1 MKLGK
6 LIIKAYGHFS
16 DKELDFSSTPPGLH
30 IVHGPNEA
38 GKSTALRALKGL
50 FFGIPER
57 TTDNFMHSYEQLLIG
72 GCLEAE
78 DGETLT
84 FYRRKK
90 RIGDLLNASMEQLD
104 PAVLATFLQGIEP
117 ALFDSLYGIDQE
129 TLVSGGRDIL
139 EQKGDVGQALF
150 AAGAGLSSL
159 HGIITD
165 LEREYTDIFKSSG
178 SKPELN
184 RAIKEYNDYLKES
197 RSLSLSA
204 NEWEQCRKAF
214 ETTIDELENCDRQ
227 LNEQNCE
234 LVRLKRLSKALPKLT
249 IRKSL
254 EMRLAELEQVS
265 RLPED
270 FPERVKAILQK
281 RETVNGRLNDA
292 RSRLLKLES
301 DRQELAVCREI
312 IDQEETIDS
321 LHQRLG
327 VERQARKDRP
337 GLHDKMIRA
346 GNEAESLLRR
356 VAPECELSAVDTLK
370 GVLSKRQSITKL
382 GNSFEALELSLHK
395 AEELSVN
402 SAAALAKAE
411 LRLRSLAIV
420 ADLIPL
426 SSALATVTKAGDLDT
441 VIRGLKHDS
450 VTARAAVEK
459 QIAALG
465 LWHGTPEQ
473 LLSLQLPANETVM
486 AALDSFL
493 ESDRKIK
500 ESRVKVRE
508 LESELDQVQCDI
520 KTMELVGRV
529 VTDEDLTISRDSRD
543 ARWQLIKRAWLDG
556 DDVSAEAALLGDNA
570 ALPEAFEK
578 SVHSSDAVSDRL
590 RSEAERVH
598 IYAGHRALMD
608 KLSLRI
614 ARWREAEQEAV
625 AERTGLDVLWHE
637 QWRESGITPK
647 TPKEMRDWL
656 DRSTVARRTAE
667 ELLAKEA
674 QIVPYRQQ
682 RSDFSQLLT
691 QELIKL
697 GKGQQFSGEELSP
710 LLEYTKRIFEELNC
724 ICSEREKL
732 QDEIARLFTERRVAD
747 EAVIASQTA
756 LDSWRRLWQEALQG
770 LWLSEGSTPAEAMEA
785 LENLRGCLEK
795 RDLAVGFQLRIDEI
809 DRHSRLFG
817 NDVGALVKAIA
828 PELVALPAEQAVV
841 KLQSMLTETKRAMSV
856 LEKIRNDM
864 ATAEDEI
871 RSATLDRQ
879 SVTEAFEALNKRTGC
894 LSDDDYSKLERSFRE
909 YSKIKVEL
917 DQTTRTLVELSDGI
931 SLALIEQQSEELD
944 PDELPTRIE
953 SLEKLIHDDIEPR
966 IKSLSEKKG
975 AGRIQLDLMDGSGK
989 AAEMLEKAEAAL
1001 ARAKRLAGRYV
1012 RCKVAGQILKR
1023 EIDIYRREH
1032 QDPVLKIA
1040 SRYFSE
1046 LTCGAYQG
1054 LKADVNDNGGPVLV
1068 GITKE
1073 TRSKTVE
1080 LMSSGTRDQ
1089 LYLSLRLATL
1099 EWRLEKHQP
1108 MPFIADDL
1116 LVNFDDARSDATIR
1130 ALSDLAM
1137 KNQVILFT
1145 HHRQIV
1151 TIAEGLGRNDRIFI
1165 HELLDGI

>member
-16 DKELDFSSTPPGLH
+16 DKELDFSSTLPGLH

-50 FFGIPER
+50 LFGIPER
-57 TTDNFMHSYEQLLIG
+57 TTDNFMHNYDQLLIG

-90 RIGDLLNASMEQLD
+90 RVGDLLNASMDQLD
-104 PAVLATFLQGIEP
+104 PAALAPFLQGIEP
-117 ALFDSLYGIDQE
+117 ALFDSLYGINQE

-165 LEREYTDIFKSSG
+165 LEREYSDIFKSSG

-184 RAIKEYNDYLKES
+184 RAIREYNDFLKES
-197 RSLSLSA
+197 RTLSLSA

-214 ETTIDELENCDRQ
+214 DATIGELENCDRQ

-234 LVRLKRLSKALPKLT
+234 LVRLKRLAKALPKLA

-254 EMRLAELEQVS
+254 EVRLAELEQVS

-270 FPERVKAILQK
+270 FPEQVQAIRQK

-292 RSRLLKLES
+292 GSRLLKLES
-301 DRQELAVCREI
+301 DLHGLTIRREI
-312 IDQEETIDS
+312 VDQEETINS

-337 GLHDKMIRA
+337 GLNEKMIRA
-346 GNEAESLLRR
+346 RTEAESLLRR
-356 VAPECELSAVDTLK
+356 VAPECELSAADTLK
-370 GVLSKRQSITKL
+370 SVLSKRQSITRL
-382 GNSFEALELSLHK
+382 GNSFEALEQSLRK
-395 AEELSVN
+395 AEEHSRNCV
-402 SAAALAKAE
+402 AAQTKAE

-426 SSALATVTKAGDLDT
+426 SSALATATKAGDLDT
-441 VIRGLKHDS
+441 IIRGLKHDS

-465 LWHGTPEQ
+465 LWHGAPEQ
-473 LLSLQLPANETVM
+473 LLSLQLPANESVM
-486 AALDSFL
+486 HALDSFL

-500 ESRVKVRE
+500 ESRLKVRE
-508 LESELDQVQCDI
+508 LESEQDQVQSDI
-520 KTMELVGRV
+520 RAMELVGQV
-529 VTDEDLTISRDSRD
+529 VTEEDLTTSRDSRD

-556 DDVSAEAALLGDNA
+556 DDVSTEVALLGDA
-570 ALPEAFEK
+570 VALPEAFEK
-578 SVHSSDAVSDRL
+578 SVHRSDAVSDRL

-598 IYAGHRALMD
+598 IYAGHRALLD
-608 KLSLRI
+608 KLSLQI
-614 ARWREAEQEAV
+614 ERWREAEQEAI
-625 AERTGLDVLWHE
+625 AERTRLVALWHE
-637 QWRESGITPK
+637 QWRENSITPG
-647 TPKEMRDWL
+647 TPKEMRVWL
-656 DRSTVARRTAE
+656 DRCTVARRTVE

-674 QIVPYRQQ
+674 QIEPYLQQ
-682 RSDFSQLLT
+682 RSAFSRFLNHELL
-691 QELIKL
+691 KL

-710 LLEYTKRIFEELNC
+710 LLEYTRRIFEELNG

-732 QDEIARLFTERRVAD
+732 QDEIARLSVERQVAD
-747 EAVIASQTA
+747 EAVVASQAA

-770 LWLSEGSTPAEAMEA
+770 LWLAEGSTPAEAMEA
-785 LENLRGCLEK
+785 LENLRSCLEK

-809 DRHSRLFG
+809 DRHTGLFCS
-817 NDVGALVKAIA
+817 DVEALVKAVT
-828 PELVALPAEQAVV
+828 PELDALPSEQAVV
-841 KLQSMLTETKRAMSV
+841 KLQSMLTETKKALSV
-856 LEKIRNDM
+856 LEKIQSDI
-864 ATAEDEI
+864 ATAENEI

-879 SVTEAFEALNKRTGC
+879 SAIEAFEALNKRTGC
-894 LSDDDYSKLERSFRE
+894 ISDDDYTVLEKSFRE
-909 YSKIKVEL
+909 YSKIKLEL

-931 SLALIEQQSEELD
+931 SLLLIEQQSEELD

-953 SLEKLIHDDIEPR
+953 SLEKLIHYDIEPR

-1001 ARAKRLAGRYV
+1001 ARIRRLAGRYV
-1012 RCKVAGQILKR
+1012 RFKVAGQILKR
-1023 EIDIYRREH
+1023 EIDLYRREH

-1054 LKADVNDNGGPVLV
+1054 LKADVDDNGGPILV
-1068 GITKE
+1068 GVTKE

-1116 LVNFDDARSDATIR
+1116 LVNFDDARSDATLR
-1130 ALSDLAM
+1130 ALSDLGS

-1151 TIAEGLGRNDRIFI
+1151 TIAEGLARKDRIFI
-1165 HELLDGI
+1165 HELTGGI